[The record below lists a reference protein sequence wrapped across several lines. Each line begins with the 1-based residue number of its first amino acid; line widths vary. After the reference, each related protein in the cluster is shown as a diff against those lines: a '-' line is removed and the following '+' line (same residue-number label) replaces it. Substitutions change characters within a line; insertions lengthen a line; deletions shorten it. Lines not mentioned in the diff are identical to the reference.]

1 MPLARCRFVRW
12 PEPSAALLPQCQA
25 AAPVA
30 GTEYQRESPEGLKQA
45 VGPVMK
51 TSTRVARSTSQS
63 RVQIRL
69 VGCQDSHP
77 ALWWP
82 RVEFWPQPPI
92 PPSQFLFR
100 REPLSDRGTAD
111 TRPPSNPIIP

>member
-30 GTEYQRESPEGLKQA
+30 GTERQRESPEGLKQA
-45 VGPVMK
+45 VGPALK
-51 TSTRVARSTSQS
+51 TSMPVARSTSQS
-63 RVQIRL
+63 RVQIL
-69 VGCQDSHP
+69 PVGCQDSHLAP
-77 ALWWP
+77 WWL
-82 RVEFWPQPPI
+82 RVEFWLQPPT

-100 REPLSDRGTAD
+100 REPLSDRETAD
-111 TRPPSNPIIP
+111 TRPLSNPIIP